1 MEEALPSA
9 RIALFASGNGS
20 NVQRIC
26 DYFRGDS
33 RIRPVVL
40 VCDRP
45 GAPVLERAARLG
57 LPALPVSRR
66 QLNDSAFLLPA
77 LREHQVSHLVLAGFL
92 SLVPPFLI
100 ARYPVLNL
108 HPSLL
113 PAFGGKGM
121 YGNRVHRAVLAS
133 GCKKSGIT
141 IHEAN
146 ERYDEGKVIFQA
158 ECEVSPQDSEQTLS
172 ERIHRLEHRHFP
184 QVIED
189 WVMMKENKPNKNK
202 EP

>member
-1 MEEALPSA
+1 MKTPSA
-9 RIALFASGNGS
+9 RLALFASGNGS

-26 DYFRGDS
+26 EYFREDT

-45 GAPVLERAARLG
+45 SAPVWERASRLG
-57 LPALPVSRR
+57 LPALAVDRKK
-66 QLNDSAFLLPA
+66 LNDATFMLPA
-77 LREHQVSHLVLAGFL
+77 LQSYKISHIVLAGFL
-92 SLVPPFLI
+92 SLVPPFVL
-100 ARYPVLNL
+100 AEYPVLNL

-133 GCKKSGIT
+133 GCAKSGIT

-158 ECEVSPQDSEQTLS
+158 ECEVSPQDSERTLA
-172 ERIHRLEHRHFP
+172 ERIHRLEQRYFP
-184 QVIED
+184 EVIED
-189 WVMMKENKPNKNK
+189 WAMRFRDAV
-202 EP
+202 

>member
-1 MEEALPSA
+1 METPFVRL
-9 RIALFASGNGS
+9 ALFASGNGS

-26 DYFRGDS
+26 DYFHGNS
-33 RIRPVVL
+33 RIQPVLL

-45 GAPVLERAARLG
+45 SAPVLERAARLG
-57 LPALPVSRR
+57 LPALCIDRKRLGDPS
-66 QLNDSAFLLPA
+66 FLLPA
-77 LREHQVSHLVLAGFL
+77 LRSHKVSHIVLAGFL
-92 SLVPPFLI
+92 SLVPPFVL
-100 ARYPVLNL
+100 AKYPVLNL

-133 GCKKSGIT
+133 GCPKSGIT

-158 ECEVSPQDSEQTLS
+158 ECEVEPQDSEQTLA
-172 ERIHRLEHRHFP
+172 ERIHRLEHRYFP
-184 QVIED
+184 EVIED
-189 WVMMKENKPNKNK
+189 WAVRFRDAV
-202 EP
+202 